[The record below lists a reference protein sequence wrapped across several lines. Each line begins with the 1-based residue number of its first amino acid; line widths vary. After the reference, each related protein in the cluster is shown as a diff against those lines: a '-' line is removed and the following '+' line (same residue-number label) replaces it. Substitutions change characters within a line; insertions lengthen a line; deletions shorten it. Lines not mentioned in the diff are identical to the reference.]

1 MTVFFICVYVALL
14 LNSHPVVLIGDAV
27 LLYCFLIGAQG
38 VSPAEPKA
46 IDDVGFLHEMQTF
59 TLTAAFS

>member
-27 LLYCFLIGAQG
+27 LLYCFLIGVA
-38 VSPAEPKA
+38 V
-46 IDDVGFLHEMQTF
+46 DDVGFLHEMQTF